1 MGRGF
6 EPHPPHY
13 QAKREDSIPH
23 NGGTEEYSPAV
34 TTRQAPPAGEP
45 LREFLDDW
53 RVHLRARNRARG
65 TIESYVSVGEA
76 FCDWLDAQAL
86 PSAHTAITRAVLERY
101 LAAMHERVAPA
112 TVAKHYR
119 SLQQLFRWLVVDG
132 ELDRSPM
139 ESMSPP
145 AVPEQPVPVLELD
158 DLTRLLKV
166 CAGNTFEN
174 RRDTAIIRLLLDTGM
189 RAGELVGLQL
199 DDVDREQSV
208 AFVMGKGGRGRACPY
223 GAKTADALRRYL
235 RERGRHPAAKLSTAL
250 WLGKKGPMTDSGV
263 RQMLERRCKDA
274 GLDPIHPHQFRHT
287 MAHRWLAAGG
297 QETDLMRL
305 AGWRS
310 REMVGRYAA
319 SAADE
324 RARDAHRRMALGDQL

>member
-1 MGRGF
+1 M
-6 EPHPPHY
+6 
-13 QAKREDSIPH
+13 
-23 NGGTEEYSPAV
+23 
-34 TTRQAPPAGEP
+34 TTRQAPPGDP
-45 LREFLDDW
+45 LRDFLEDW
-53 RVHLRARNRARG
+53 RVHLRARNRSRG
-65 TIESYVSVGEA
+65 TIESYLTCGTA
-76 FCDWLDAQAL
+76 LCDWLDQGGHD
-86 PSAHTAITRAVLERY
+86 STHNAITRNVLEQY
-101 LAAMHERVAPA
+101 LAAMHERVSPA

-139 ESMSPP
+139 ETMSPP
-145 AVPEQPVPVLELD
+145 TVPEQPVPVL
-158 DLTRLLKV
+158 DLETLTKLLKA

-174 RRDTAIIRLLLDTGM
+174 RRDTAIVRLLLDTGM
-189 RAGELVGLQL
+189 RAGELAGLSL
-199 DDVDREQSV
+199 EDIDREQSV

-235 RERGRHPAAKLSTAL
+235 RERGRHPMAKNDEHL
-250 WLGKKGPMTDSGV
+250 WIGRKGPMTDSGV
-263 RQMLERRCKDA
+263 RQMLERRCLDA
-274 GLDPIHPHQFRHT
+274 GVDPIHPHQFRHT

>member
-1 MGRGF
+1 LGRGF

-13 QAKREDSIPH
+13 LHKHGDSVPH
-23 NGGTEEYSPAV
+23 NGCTEEYLPPV
-34 TTRQAPPAGEP
+34 TKGQAPPGEP
-45 LREFLDDW
+45 LRDFLDDW
-53 RVHLRARNRARG
+53 RVHLRAKNRSRG
-65 TIESYVSVGEA
+65 TIESYLTCGDA
-76 FCDWLDAQAL
+76 LCAWLDEQGIDG
-86 PSAHTAITRAVLERY
+86 SHTAITRSVLEQY

-139 ESMSPP
+139 ETMSPP
-145 AVPEQPVPVLELD
+145 SVPEQPVPVLD
-158 DLTRLLKV
+158 DDTLLRLLKS

-174 RRDTAIIRLLLDTGM
+174 RRDTAIVRLFLDTGM
-189 RAGELVGLQL
+189 RAGELAGLGVE
-199 DDVDREQSV
+199 DIDREQSM
-208 AFVMGKGGRGRACPY
+208 AFVTGKGGRGRACPY

-235 RERGRHPAAKLSTAL
+235 RERGRNPMAKHSEKL
-250 WLGKKGPMTDSGV
+250 WIGKKGPMTDSGV
-263 RQMLERRCKDA
+263 RQMLERRCVEA
-274 GLDPIHPHQFRHT
+274 GIDPIHPHQFRHT

-297 QETDLMRL
+297 QENDLMRL